1 MRGKQDFFCNLHNTQ
16 QTHNYIKMANTN
28 VSSTYTYSLQTPSN
42 AHVSSFSN
50 IVTQY
55 PGLGNSIDT

>member
-28 VSSTYTYSLQTPSN
+28 VSSTKTYSLQTPSN

-55 PGLGNSIDT
+55 LGLGNSIDT